1 MLYSIF
7 SLLVTFREA
16 HGVVLSMPQS
26 EKWDPYILFL
36 TIMVIGL
43 RKPYIMKEVDA
54 GLELYDVYCRL
65 GMWMFNVASKYLVY
79 M

>member
-16 HGVVLSMPQS
+16 HGVVLSLPQS

-43 RKPYIMKEVDA
+43 WKPCIKKAVGT
-54 GLELYDVYCRL
+54 GLELYDVYCIL
-65 GMWMFNVASKYLVY
+65 GM
-79 M
+79 